1 MDLKLRNTFS
11 ALQSLNTG
19 VSQIKSGQSTV
30 IFFKEVQSEKLWEP
44 RNLSP
49 FGKIILLRELQCEK
63 ANGSIYSILLG
74 KTTS

>member
-30 IFFKEVQSEKLWEP
+30 IFFKEVQSEKL
-44 RNLSP
+44 
-49 FGKIILLRELQCEK
+49 
-63 ANGSIYSILLG
+63 
-74 KTTS
+74 